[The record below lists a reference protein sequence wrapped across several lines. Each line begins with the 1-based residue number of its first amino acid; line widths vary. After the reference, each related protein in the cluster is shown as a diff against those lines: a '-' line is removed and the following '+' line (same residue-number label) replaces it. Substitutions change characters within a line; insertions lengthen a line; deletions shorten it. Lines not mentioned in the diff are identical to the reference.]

1 MEDIIMGENVN
12 LIDGHIDEIK
22 QTNYER
28 IKAMSIDEMAKFLIM
43 VGRLCGGKT
52 PTNVKQWLEQE
63 VET

>member
-1 MEDIIMGENVN
+1 MGENVS

-43 VGRLCGGKT
+43 VGRLYGGKT
-52 PTNVKQWLEQE
+52 PTNVKQWLENE
-63 VET
+63 VTE